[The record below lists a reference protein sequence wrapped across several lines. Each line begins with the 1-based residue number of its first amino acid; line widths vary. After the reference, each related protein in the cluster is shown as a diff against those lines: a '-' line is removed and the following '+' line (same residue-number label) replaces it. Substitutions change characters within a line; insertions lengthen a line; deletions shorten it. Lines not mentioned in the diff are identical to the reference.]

1 MYRIKGLYTFRVSVS
16 LCQWGRFSMTHFS
29 IKVCHREPS
38 PLTHIDTLEFQR
50 ETKQPGHIT
59 ADDFLRSICLLKKQI
74 GKETDQAG

>member
-50 ETKQPGHIT
+50 KAEQSCHVT
-59 ADDFLRSICLLKKQI
+59 ADDFFGCVCFFKKQI
-74 GKETDQAG
+74 